1 MLGPQHSSNGSM
13 ILLGQINQAI
23 GELKAGLAH
32 LRMAAIR
39 DLELVRREMLGRI
52 VPLER
57 SRQGRGWMRYVPWER
72 VAFAAISLLGALGWI
87 KPQWLAPL
95 PHNLYP
101 KGLNSAPPNDSK
113 KVQRG
118 TRSLIIPPS

>member
-1 MLGPQHSSNGSM
+1 MLEPQHSSNGSM

-39 DLELVRREMLGRI
+39 DLELVRRELLGRI
-52 VPLER
+52 VALER
-57 SRQGRGWMRYVPWER
+57 ARKTRGWMRYVPWER
-72 VAFAAISLLGALGWI
+72 VAVGAVSLLGALGWS

-95 PHNLYP
+95 RQLFGP
-101 KGLNSAPPNDSK
+101 
-113 KVQRG
+113 
-118 TRSLIIPPS
+118 